1 MAKFLVHCI
10 GEKPGVHVYNYID
23 KPDLSMNQLVQVARK
38 MLFDKSGVGLRMPGF
53 LGMTIGFGFDLLAWI
68 IRRPLPVSRI
78 RVKKFMATT
87 QFSSAVPETGF
98 EAPYTLAQ
106 GLEKTLRYEFIEDNR
121 DKPTYETE

>member
-1 MAKFLVHCI
+1 MR
-10 GEKPGVHVYNYID
+10 GESLGFTSNYID

-38 MLFDKSGVGLRMPGF
+38 TLFDKSGVGVRMPGF
-53 LGMTIGFGFDLLAWI
+53 LGVAIGVGFDLLAWL
-68 IRRPLPVSRI
+68 IRRPLPISSI